1 MAELIAAFN
10 ERLEEVETYLD
21 MLRILEQE
29 AQSGRPRF
37 RNIDQPITVKQQ
49 KILYSSVY
57 LQLYNLVEST
67 MTSCVDAIAQAATID
82 PRRQARDLSLELR
95 KEWVRFT
102 ARTHDRELTPQKRLD
117 YALEL
122 CQHLV
127 SELPISNLSI
137 EMGGGGNWDDIA
149 IEKISNRLGLNLQVS
164 QPVYNNIKRQVK
176 DDLGPMGRVKRLRN
190 KLAHGSISFSEC
202 AEEDTVAWLVE
213 IKDKTAS
220 YLREVVACFDSYIET
235 YEYLHP
241 ERRPA

>member
-21 MLRILEQE
+21 MLRILEQA

-176 DDLGPMGRVKRLRN
+176 DDLGPMDLVKRLRN

>member
-21 MLRILEQE
+21 MLRILEQA

-37 RNIDQPITVKQQ
+37 RDIDQPITVKQQ

-102 ARTHDRELTPQKRLD
+102 AKTHTELTPENRLNH
-117 YALEL
+117 ALEL
-122 CQHLV
+122 CQHLA
-127 SELPISNLSI
+127 SELPISKFSI
-137 EMGGGGNWDDIA
+137 EMGGGGNWDDIK
-149 IEKISNRLGLNLQVS
+149 IERISNRLGLNLQVS
-164 QPVYNNIKRQVK
+164 QPVKSNIKRRLK
-176 DDLGPMGRVKRLRN
+176 DDLGPLGLVKKFRN
-190 KLAHGSISFSEC
+190 QLAHGSISFSEC
-202 AEEDTVAWLVE
+202 AEEDTVAWLVD

-220 YLREVVACFDSYIET
+220 YLREVVAHFDSYIET
-235 YEYLHP
+235 HKYLVP
-241 ERRPA
+241 ESRPA

>member
-10 ERLEEVETYLD
+10 ERLEEVEAYLD
-21 MLRILEQE
+21 MLRILEQA

-37 RNIDQPITVKQQ
+37 RDIDQPITVKQQ

-82 PRRQARDLSLELR
+82 PRWQAGDLSPELR

-102 ARTHDRELTPQKRLD
+102 AKTHTELTPKNRLD
-117 YALEL
+117 HALEL

-127 SELPISNLSI
+127 SELPISSFSI
-137 EMGGGGNWDDIA
+137 EKSGGGNWDDDA
-149 IEKISNRLGLNLQVS
+149 IEKISKRLGLNLQVS
-164 QPVYNNIKRQVK
+164 QPVKSNIKRRLK
-176 DDLGPMGRVKRLRN
+176 DDLGPLGLVKKFRN
-190 KLAHGSISFSEC
+190 QLAHGSISFSEC
-202 AEEDTVAWLVE
+202 AEEDTVAWLVD

-220 YLREVVACFDSYIET
+220 YLREVVTHFDSYIET
-235 YEYLHP
+235 HKYLVP
-241 ERRPA
+241 ESRPA